1 MLEVRRLTKTF
12 GGLAAIQDMSAYFEQ
27 GQITAI
33 IGPNGAGKSTF
44 FNLVTGSH
52 TPTSGQILFGGR
64 DVTGM
69 SPDRMATLGVAR
81 TFQATNLFDQATV
94 FDNLII
100 GHRLRTRSSFWDVLL
115 NSRRMR
121 ANERACR
128 AKAEEV
134 LDFVGLSDVS
144 HRLAGAISQEQRKRV
159 ALALALATEPR
170 ILLLDEPAGGINE
183 QETANLANLMRKA
196 AKSGLTIC
204 LIEHKMG
211 LIMKLADKVV
221 VLDHGILIAQG
232 PPAVIQKDRRVI
244 GAYLGPDYVED

>member
-12 GGLAAIQDMSAYFEQ
+12 GGLAAIQDMSAQIER
-27 GQITAI
+27 GRITAI

-44 FNLVTGSH
+44 FNLVSGTQ
-52 TPTSGQILFGGR
+52 TPSSGQILFDGQE
-64 DVTGM
+64 VTGLR
-69 SPDRMATLGVAR
+69 PDRMATLGVAR

-100 GHRLRTRSSFWDVLL
+100 GHRLRTHSGFWDVLL

-121 ANERACR
+121 HNERACR

-144 HRLAGAISQEQRKRV
+144 HRLAGAITQEQRKRV
-159 ALALALATEPR
+159 ALALALATEPKM
-170 ILLLDEPAGGINE
+170 LLLDEPAGGINE
-183 QETANLANLMRKA
+183 QETANLAILMRKA
-196 AKSGLTIC
+196 AGRGLTIC

-211 LIMKLADKVV
+211 LIMKLADQVI
-221 VLDHGILIAQG
+221 VLDHGVLIAQG
-232 PPAVIQKDRRVI
+232 PPALIQKDRRVI